1 MSSSKNDNYRRM
13 LGNGS
18 QDTKTIKARGLI
30 VGEFD
35 FLCKNYHA
43 SIEGQNSKAQVVVRL
58 R

>member
-1 MSSSKNDNYRRM
+1 MSSSKNANYRRM
-13 LGNGS
+13 LGNVS

-30 VGEFD
+30 AGEFD
-35 FLCKNYHA
+35 FLCKNNRA